1 MAADVLMIHEVW
13 FYSHMYDGQLETV
26 RPEQTK
32 CLKSILTFHMDWFLR
47 INNFYPAREPKQTLK
62 KHFGLINVR
71 KMTYKLWN
79 FNHLSMAM
87 LKIY

>member
-62 KHFGLINVR
+62 KTF
-71 KMTYKLWN
+71 
-79 FNHLSMAM
+79 
-87 LKIY
+87 